1 MAELLDGEGEQLMS
15 DDAFQTRQ
23 IPLRQLKAEHPR
35 VSLQQVCMQCCG
47 CNTNDSILVV
57 I

>member
-1 MAELLDGEGEQLMS
+1 MAERLDGEREQLMS

-35 VSLQQVCMQCCG
+35 VSLQQVCLMIC
-47 CNTNDSILVV
+47 
-57 I
+57 